1 MSLVLTPLQ
10 NLRSTGRYDRKETR
24 ASQYG
29 ALNLFIQDS
38 ASSIGIVDEGLVEK
52 ARMSNGRTLQSVA
65 LDHTAGISILNVR
78 NVTIADQQATSKLV
92 TFTFATYAF
101 EFTMVPVAHDNNE
114 VSYQK
119 EFNQLMNERI
129 IALGASLDS
138 ACLTV
143 LSDAKTQVLTDTL
156 GGKYAFTANT
166 VIAANAQKDDI
177 MGDINP
183 LMHGNDFYG
192 RLNIV
197 GNPSVD
203 SHMRTRLLEQAAF
216 NDRDKSYQYQDK
228 NFHWTNRLANGAG
241 NAFTMYAVEEGSCG
255 ILFRPEREVLR
266 RTIARTGHEWGEVQ
280 LPLLDIPMGT
290 YYYESVGDYNAYNG
304 APTADMK
311 RVRKQHFGFAID
323 VCLFTAYNSAIA
335 TKANPIMKIST
346 TVA

>member
-29 ALNLFIQDS
+29 ALDFYVMDS

-52 ARMSNGRTLQSVA
+52 ARISNGRTLQSVV
-65 LDHTAGISILNVR
+65 LDDSPVSILNVR

-92 TFTFATYAF
+92 NFTFATFAF

-114 VSYQK
+114 VSYQR
-119 EFNQLMNERI
+119 EFNTLMNQRI

-138 ACLTV
+138 ACLTN
-143 LSDAKTQVLTDTL
+143 LEASKTQVLADTL
-156 GGKYAFTANT
+156 GGKYTFPADVVTAT
-166 VIAANAQKDDI
+166 NAQKDDI
-177 MGDINP
+177 LGDVNP
-183 LMHGNDFYG
+183 LMHGNDYYG
-192 RLNIV
+192 NLHII

-216 NDRDKSYQYQDK
+216 NERNKSYQYQDK
-228 NFHWTNRLANGAG
+228 TFHWTNRLANGAG
-241 NAFTMYAVEEGSCG
+241 NAFTFFAVEEGSCG

-290 YYYESVGDYNAYNG
+290 YYYESVGDFNAYNG
-304 APTADMK
+304 ATTADMK

-323 VCLFTAYNSAIA
+323 VCIFSAYNSDIA
-335 TKANPIMKIST
+335 NRANPIMKVST
-346 TVA
+346 TIA